1 MKSKNNPNNLLTKSR
16 TNHSPRSTRY
26 PHRGKH
32 RSLNLDTGDA
42 NVSSMTPNHPRANQG
57 NATGA
62 SAEARSHPSL
72 AEQR

>member
-1 MKSKNNPNNLLTKSR
+1 MKSKNNPKNYSPKVAQTTHPGRRDIR
-16 TNHSPRSTRY
+16 TE
-26 PHRGKH
+26 GKH